1 MEQLL
6 LVLVLIF
13 ASGDAKSY
21 TDFSYS
27 KEWDSA
33 KRECRKEIPKNYSHR
48 YQERDRWTSKCA
60 RGKLRKLKEVKP

>member
-6 LVLVLIF
+6 LVLVLVF
-13 ASGDAKSY
+13 ATGDVQGF
-21 TDFSYS
+21 TTYS

-48 YQERDRWTSKCA
+48 YKERDRWTSKCA